1 MTQTL
6 SKPRLVIFDVDGVLV
21 DSLAAH
27 LQICLDKNKEY
38 GLGLTIPDAPS
49 FRELVRRGTRISP
62 MKNLFLAVGFP
73 EKYADKATEDYRH
86 SFRDQ
91 YPSKMF
97 PGAHALLDNLRTA
110 GCQLGI
116 VTGNV
121 KANIVATLG
130 STLQMFRPDCVI
142 TEDEL
147 KGASKSDGLTNA
159 MNASHGSREQ
169 TVFIG
174 DQPADR
180 DAARTTGVSFL
191 GVSYGWG
198 ITQEDSASFPVAT
211 SVTQI
216 SDCLLNNSFRSKI
229 DS

>member
-27 LQICLDKNKEY
+27 LQICRDKNDEY
-38 GLGLTIPDAPS
+38 GLGLTIPDASS

-62 MKNLFLAVGFP
+62 MKKLFIALGFP

-86 SFRDQ
+86 SFREK

-97 PGAHALLDNLRTA
+97 PGAEAMLKDVRAA
-110 GCQLGI
+110 GFQLGI

-121 KANIVATLG
+121 KANIVTTLG
-130 STLQMFRPDCVI
+130 RTLEMFRHDCVI

-147 KGASKSDGLTNA
+147 TGAPKADGLIKA
-159 MNASHGSREQ
+159 MNAANVSLEE

-174 DQPADR
+174 DQPADW
-180 DAARTTGVSFL
+180 DAARTTGVNFL
-191 GVSYGWG
+191 GVTYGWG
-198 ITQEDSASFPVAT
+198 ITQEDRASFPVAA
-211 SVTQI
+211 SVSEI
-216 SDCLLNNSFRSKI
+216 SDCILNPSFCSRI